1 MQSYLSKNNINQK
14 RFVNNMKNE
23 IDSKDI
29 QILGLLLNNARL
41 SNKEIAAK
49 IGIAQSSTHD
59 RIKKLTQKG
68 FFKGAYV
75 DIDQKKLDLN
85 IEVMLAIKLN
95 KQHRSIIAEF
105 IEKASQ
111 LPGVIQLFHMAGN
124 NDFILHVGVKDS
136 DELRG
141 FILDR
146 LSTLDYIQ
154 STETTMVLHNQR
166 VNNIL

>member
-1 MQSYLSKNNINQK
+1 LSLTQLNQK
-14 RFVNNMKNE
+14 RFDFTMKKE
-23 IDSKDI
+23 LDSKDI
-29 QILGLLLNNARL
+29 QILSLLLNNARL

-49 IGIAQSSTHD
+49 IQIAQSSTHD

-68 FFKGAYV
+68 YFKGTSV
-75 DIDQKKLDLN
+75 QIDQKKLGLN

-95 KQHRSIIAEF
+95 KQHRSVIGDF
-105 IEKASQ
+105 IKKASQ
-111 LPGVIQLFHMAGN
+111 LPGVLQLFHMAGD
-124 NDFILHVGVKDS
+124 NDFILHVAVKDS
-136 DELRG
+136 DELRV

-154 STETTMVLHNQR
+154 STQTTMILNNEK

>member
-1 MQSYLSKNNINQK
+1 
-14 RFVNNMKNE
+14 MKNE

-29 QILGLLLNNARL
+29 QILSLLLNNARL

-49 IGIAQSSTHD
+49 VEIAQSSTHD

-68 FFKGAYV
+68 YIKGAHIQ
-75 DIDQKKLDLN
+75 IDQTKLGLN

-95 KQHRSIIAEF
+95 KQHRLIIGDF
-105 IEKASQ
+105 IKKASQ
-111 LPGVIQLFHMAGN
+111 FPGVLQIFHMAGN
-124 NDFILHVGVKDS
+124 NDFILHVAVKDS

-154 STETTMVLHNQR
+154 STETTMVLHNEK

>member
-1 MQSYLSKNNINQK
+1 
-14 RFVNNMKNE
+14 MKKE
-23 IDSKDI
+23 LDSKDI
-29 QILGLLLNNARL
+29 QILSLLLNNARL

-49 IGIAQSSTHD
+49 IEIAQSSTHD

-68 FFKGAYV
+68 YFKGTSVY
-75 DIDQKKLDLN
+75 IDQKKLGLN

-95 KQHRSIIAEF
+95 KQHRSVIGDF
-105 IEKASQ
+105 IKKASQ
-111 LPGVIQLFHMAGN
+111 LPGVLQLFHMAGD
-124 NDFILHVGVKDS
+124 NDFILHVAVKDS
-136 DELRG
+136 DELRV

-154 STETTMVLHNQR
+154 STQTTMVLHNEK

>member
-1 MQSYLSKNNINQK
+1 M
-14 RFVNNMKNE
+14 RNE
-23 IDSKDI
+23 LDSKDI
-29 QILGLLLNNARL
+29 QILSLLLNNARL

-49 IGIAQSSTHD
+49 IEIAQSSTHD
-59 RIKKLTQKG
+59 RIKKLSQKG
-68 FFKGAYV
+68 YLKGTYAQ
-75 DIDQKKLDLN
+75 IDQKKLGLN

-95 KQHRSIIAEF
+95 KQHRSIIADF

-111 LPGVIQLFHMAGN
+111 FPGVLQLFHMAGN
-124 NDFILHVGVKDS
+124 SDFILHVAVKDS
-136 DELRG
+136 DELRS

-154 STETTMVLHNQR
+154 STQTTMVLHNEK

>member
-1 MQSYLSKNNINQK
+1 M
-14 RFVNNMKNE
+14 RNE
-23 IDSKDI
+23 LDSKDI
-29 QILGLLLNNARL
+29 QILSLLLNNARL

-49 IGIAQSSTHD
+49 IEIAQSSTHD

-68 FFKGAYV
+68 YFKGSYAQ
-75 DIDQKKLDLN
+75 IDQKKLGLTV
-85 IEVMLAIKLN
+85 EVMLAIKLN
-95 KQHRSIIAEF
+95 KQHRSIIADF

-111 LPGVIQLFHMAGN
+111 FPGVLQLFHMAGN
-124 NDFILHVGVKDS
+124 SDFILHITVKDS

-154 STETTMVLHNQR
+154 STQTTMVLHNEK
-166 VNNIL
+166 VNNILEFSI

>member
-1 MQSYLSKNNINQK
+1 MLYINQN
-14 RFVNNMKNE
+14 RFAHTMKDE
-23 IDSKDI
+23 LDSKDI
-29 QILGLLLNNARL
+29 QILSLLLNNARL

-49 IGIAQSSTHD
+49 IEIAQSSTHD

-68 FFKGAYV
+68 YLKGAHAQ
-75 DIDQKKLDLN
+75 IDQKKLGLN

-95 KQHRSIIAEF
+95 KQHRSIIADF

-111 LPGVIQLFHMAGN
+111 FPGVLQLFHMAGN
-124 NDFILHVGVKDS
+124 SDFILHVAVKDS

-154 STETTMVLHNQR
+154 STQTTMVLHNEK

>member
-1 MQSYLSKNNINQK
+1 
-14 RFVNNMKNE
+14 MKNE
-23 IDSKDI
+23 LDSKDI
-29 QILGLLLNNARL
+29 QILRLLLNNARL

-49 IGIAQSSTHD
+49 VEIAQSRAHD

-68 FFKGAYV
+68 YFKGAYGQ
-75 DIDQKKLDLN
+75 IDQKKLGLN
-85 IEVMLAIKLN
+85 VEVILAIKLN
-95 KQHRSIIAEF
+95 KQHRSIIADF

-111 LPGVIQLFHMAGN
+111 FPGVIQVFHMAGDS
-124 NDFILHVGVKDS
+124 DFILHVAVKDS

-154 STETTMVLHNQR
+154 STQTTMVLHNEKA
-166 VNNIL
+166 NNFIPPFS

>member
-1 MQSYLSKNNINQK
+1 
-14 RFVNNMKNE
+14 MKNE
-23 IDSKDI
+23 LDSKDI
-29 QILGLLLNNARL
+29 QILRLLLNNARL

-49 IGIAQSSTHD
+49 VEIAQSSAHD

-68 FFKGAYV
+68 YFKGAYGQ
-75 DIDQKKLDLN
+75 IDQKKLGLN
-85 IEVMLAIKLN
+85 VEVILAIKLN
-95 KQHRSIIAEF
+95 KQHRSIIADF

-111 LPGVIQLFHMAGN
+111 FPGVIQVFHMAGDS
-124 NDFILHVGVKDS
+124 DFILHVAVKDS

-154 STETTMVLHNQR
+154 STQTTMVLHNEKA
-166 VNNIL
+166 NNFIPPFS

>member
-1 MQSYLSKNNINQK
+1 
-14 RFVNNMKNE
+14 MKGE
-23 IDSKDI
+23 LDSKDI
-29 QILGLLLNNARL
+29 QILSLLLNNARL

-49 IGIAQSSTHD
+49 VKIAQSSTHD

-68 FFKGAYV
+68 YLKGAFAQ
-75 DIDQKKLDLN
+75 IDQKKLGLN

-95 KQHRSIIAEF
+95 KQHRSIIADF
-105 IEKASQ
+105 REKASQ

-124 NDFILHVGVKDS
+124 NDFMLNVGVRDS

-154 STETTMVLHNQR
+154 STETTMVLNSELVH
-166 VNNIL
+166 NIL

>member
-1 MQSYLSKNNINQK
+1 MNRK
-14 RFVNNMKNE
+14 RFDTAMKNE
-23 IDSKDI
+23 LDSKDI
-29 QILGLLLNNARL
+29 QILSLLLNNARL

-49 IGIAQSSTHD
+49 VEIAQSSTHD

-68 FFKGAYV
+68 YIQGAFAQ
-75 DIDQKKLDLN
+75 INQKKLGLN

-95 KQHRSIIAEF
+95 KQHRSIISDF
-105 IEKASQ
+105 IEKVSQ

-124 NDFILHVGVKDS
+124 NDFILHIGVKDS
-136 DELRG
+136 DELRS

-154 STETTMVLHNQR
+154 STETTMVLHNER

>member
-1 MQSYLSKNNINQK
+1 
-14 RFVNNMKNE
+14 MKNE

-29 QILGLLLNNARL
+29 QILSLLLNNARL
-41 SNKEIAAK
+41 SNKEIATK
-49 IGIAQSSTHD
+49 LEIAQSSTHD

-68 FFKGAYV
+68 YLKGANAQV
-75 DIDQKKLDLN
+75 DQKKLGLN

-95 KQHRSIIAEF
+95 KQHRSVIADF
-105 IEKASQ
+105 IQKASQ
-111 LPGVIQLFHMAGN
+111 LPGVLQLFHMAGN
-124 NDFILHVGVKDS
+124 NDFILHIAVKDS

-154 STETTMVLHNQR
+154 STETTMVLHNER

>member
-1 MQSYLSKNNINQK
+1 
-14 RFVNNMKNE
+14 MKNE
-23 IDSKDI
+23 LDSKDI
-29 QILGLLLNNARL
+29 QILRLLLNNARL

-49 IGIAQSSTHD
+49 LEIAQSSAHD

-68 FFKGAYV
+68 YFKGAYGQ
-75 DIDQKKLDLN
+75 IDQKKLGLN
-85 IEVMLAIKLN
+85 VEVILAIKLN
-95 KQHRSIIAEF
+95 KQHRSIIADF

-111 LPGVIQLFHMAGN
+111 FPGVIQVFHMAGDS
-124 NDFILHVGVKDS
+124 DFILHVAVKDS

-154 STETTMVLHNQR
+154 STQTTMVLHNEKA
-166 VNNIL
+166 NNFIPPFS

>member
-1 MQSYLSKNNINQK
+1 
-14 RFVNNMKNE
+14 MKSE

-29 QILGLLLNNARL
+29 QILSLLLNNARL
-41 SNKEIAAK
+41 SNKEIATK
-49 IGIAQSSTHD
+49 LEIAQSSTHD

-68 FFKGAYV
+68 YLKGANAQ
-75 DIDQKKLDLN
+75 IDQKKLGLN

-95 KQHRSIIAEF
+95 KQHRSVIADF
-105 IEKASQ
+105 IAKASQ
-111 LPGVIQLFHMAGN
+111 LPGVLQIFHMAGD
-124 NDFILHVGVKDS
+124 NDFILHIAVKDS

-154 STETTMVLHNQR
+154 STETTMVLHNEK

>member
-1 MQSYLSKNNINQK
+1 MNLN
-14 RFVNNMKNE
+14 RFAHTMKNE
-23 IDSKDI
+23 LDSKDI
-29 QILGLLLNNARL
+29 QILSLLLNNARL

-49 IGIAQSSTHD
+49 IEIAQSSTHD
-59 RIKKLTQKG
+59 RIKKLSQKG
-68 FFKGAYV
+68 YLKGAHAQ
-75 DIDQKKLDLN
+75 IDQKKLGLN

-95 KQHRSIIAEF
+95 KQHRSIIADF

-111 LPGVIQLFHMAGN
+111 FPGVLQLFHMAGN
-124 NDFILHVGVKDS
+124 SDFILHVAVKDS
-136 DELRG
+136 DELRS

-154 STETTMVLHNQR
+154 STQTTMVLHNEK

>member
-1 MQSYLSKNNINQK
+1 
-14 RFVNNMKNE
+14 MKNE
-23 IDSKDI
+23 LDSKDI
-29 QILGLLLNNARL
+29 QILRLLLNNARL

-49 IGIAQSSTHD
+49 VEIAQSSAHD

-68 FFKGAYV
+68 YFKGAYGQ
-75 DIDQKKLDLN
+75 IDQKKLGLN
-85 IEVMLAIKLN
+85 VEVILAIKLN
-95 KQHRSIIAEF
+95 KQHRSIIADF

-111 LPGVIQLFHMAGN
+111 FPGVIQVFHMAGDS
-124 NDFILHVGVKDS
+124 DFILHVAVKDS

-154 STETTMVLHNQR
+154 STQSTMVLHNEKA
-166 VNNIL
+166 NNFIPPFS

>member
-1 MQSYLSKNNINQK
+1 MSLTQLNQK
-14 RFVNNMKNE
+14 RFDFTMKKE
-23 IDSKDI
+23 LDSKDI
-29 QILGLLLNNARL
+29 QILSLLLNNARL

-49 IGIAQSSTHD
+49 IQIAQSSTHD

-68 FFKGAYV
+68 YFKGTSV
-75 DIDQKKLDLN
+75 QIDQKKLGLN

-95 KQHRSIIAEF
+95 KQHRSVIGDF
-105 IEKASQ
+105 IKKASQ
-111 LPGVIQLFHMAGN
+111 LPGVLQLFHMAGD
-124 NDFILHVGVKDS
+124 NDFILHVAVKDS
-136 DELRG
+136 DELRV

-154 STETTMVLHNQR
+154 STQTTMILNNEK

>member
-1 MQSYLSKNNINQK
+1 
-14 RFVNNMKNE
+14 MKNE

-29 QILGLLLNNARL
+29 QILSLLLNNARL
-41 SNKEIAAK
+41 SNKEIATK
-49 IGIAQSSTHD
+49 LEIAQSSTHD
-59 RIKKLTQKG
+59 RIKKLTQTG
-68 FFKGAYV
+68 YLKGANAQV
-75 DIDQKKLDLN
+75 DQKKLGLN

-95 KQHRSIIAEF
+95 KQHRSVIADF
-105 IEKASQ
+105 IQKASQ
-111 LPGVIQLFHMAGN
+111 LPGVLQLFHMAGN
-124 NDFILHVGVKDS
+124 NDFILHIAVKDS

-154 STETTMVLHNQR
+154 STETTMVLHNER

>member
-1 MQSYLSKNNINQK
+1 M
-14 RFVNNMKNE
+14 RNE
-23 IDSKDI
+23 LDSKDI
-29 QILGLLLNNARL
+29 QILSLLLNNARL

-49 IGIAQSSTHD
+49 IEIAQSSTHD

-68 FFKGAYV
+68 YLKGAFAQ
-75 DIDQKKLDLN
+75 IDQKKLGLN
-85 IEVMLAIKLN
+85 IEVILAIKLN
-95 KQHRSIIAEF
+95 KQHRSIIADF

-124 NDFILHVGVKDS
+124 SDFILHVAVKNS

-141 FILDR
+141 FILDK

-154 STETTMVLHNQR
+154 STETTMVLHNER

>member
-1 MQSYLSKNNINQK
+1 
-14 RFVNNMKNE
+14 MKNE
-23 IDSKDI
+23 LDSKDI
-29 QILGLLLNNARL
+29 QILRLLLNNARL

-49 IGIAQSSTHD
+49 VEIAQSSAHD

-68 FFKGAYV
+68 YFKGAYGQ
-75 DIDQKKLDLN
+75 IDQKKLGLN
-85 IEVMLAIKLN
+85 VEVILAIKLN
-95 KQHRSIIAEF
+95 KQHRSIIADF

-111 LPGVIQLFHMAGN
+111 FPGVIQVFHMAGDS
-124 NDFILHVGVKDS
+124 DFILHVAVKDS

-154 STETTMVLHNQR
+154 STQTTMVLHNEKA
-166 VNNIL
+166 NNFISPFS

>member
-1 MQSYLSKNNINQK
+1 
-14 RFVNNMKNE
+14 MKNE
-23 IDSKDI
+23 LDSKDI
-29 QILGLLLNNARL
+29 QILSLLLNNARL

-59 RIKKLTQKG
+59 RIKKLSQKG
-68 FFKGAYV
+68 YLKGAFAQV
-75 DIDQKKLDLN
+75 DKKKLGLN

-95 KQHRSIIAEF
+95 KQHRSIIADF
-105 IEKASQ
+105 TEKASQ
-111 LPGVIQLFHMAGN
+111 LPGLIQLFHMAGN

-136 DELRG
+136 DELRS
-141 FILDR
+141 FILDK

-154 STETTMVLHNQR
+154 STETTMVLHNER

>member
-1 MQSYLSKNNINQK
+1 
-14 RFVNNMKNE
+14 MKKE
-23 IDSKDI
+23 LDSKDI
-29 QILGLLLNNARL
+29 QILSLLLNNARL

-49 IGIAQSSTHD
+49 IEIAQSSTHD

-68 FFKGAYV
+68 YFKGTSIQ
-75 DIDQKKLDLN
+75 IDQKKLGLN

-95 KQHRSIIAEF
+95 KQHRSVIGDF
-105 IEKASQ
+105 IKKASQ
-111 LPGVIQLFHMAGN
+111 LPGVLQLFHMAGD
-124 NDFILHVGVKDS
+124 NDFILHVAVKDS
-136 DELRG
+136 DELRV

-154 STETTMVLHNQR
+154 STQTTMVLHNEK

>member
-1 MQSYLSKNNINQK
+1 
-14 RFVNNMKNE
+14 MKKE
-23 IDSKDI
+23 LDSKDI
-29 QILGLLLNNARL
+29 QILNLLLNNARL

-68 FFKGAYV
+68 YFKGTSV
-75 DIDQKKLDLN
+75 QIDQKKLGLN

-95 KQHRSIIAEF
+95 KQHRSVIADF
-105 IEKASQ
+105 IYKASQ
-111 LPGVIQLFHMAGN
+111 LPGVIQLFHIAGDH
-124 NDFILHVGVKDS
+124 DFVLHVAVKDS
-136 DELRG
+136 DELRV

-154 STETTMVLHNQR
+154 STQTTMVLHNEK
-166 VNNIL
+166 VYNIL